1 MTLFDLLPVYKV
13 SYDLLLQL
21 YQISKNMDRDHKFT
35 LGEKIKNEC
44 TELIINIYKANAR
57 EDKIEILIKA
67 KENIEVIRLLL
78 RIYKDLKQISVRD
91 FVDVSEK
98 LESCSKQI
106 NAWYAQQS
114 RKNKISSSST

>member
-1 MTLFDLLPVYKV
+1 
-13 SYDLLLQL
+13 
-21 YQISKNMDRDHKFT
+21 MDRDHKFT

-78 RIYKDLKQISVRD
+78 RIYKDLKQIYVRD

-106 NAWYAQQS
+106 NAWYAQQN
-114 RKNKISSSST
+114 RKNKIPSAST